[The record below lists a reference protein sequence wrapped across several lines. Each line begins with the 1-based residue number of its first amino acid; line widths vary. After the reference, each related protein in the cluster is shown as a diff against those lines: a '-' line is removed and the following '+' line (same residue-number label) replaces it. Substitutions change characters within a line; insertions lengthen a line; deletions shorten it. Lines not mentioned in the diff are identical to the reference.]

1 MIDTMRS
8 VDDLRSFADQYD
20 HERDCPFA
28 LPDENLLAA
37 HSAPFLPKAQL
48 RLDMRSWTD
57 TDGGAECAS
66 IRTPAERYCERKRE
80 AELSAPASN
89 TGPVKYRRGD
99 DEKRPCWGGY
109 DGGVEASIY
118 GEWTEEAFR
127 YFSWRLDTAKQC
139 ANDGDEEGT
148 YCDFGGLLWKVS
160 DKGAQVGAKYKWVL
174 ESHGVK
180 LYIHSNPKGGI
191 APVHVRFGFDCLA
204 RIDLFDAVETLKKV
218 LEKEGF
224 SWESEILSRVD
235 MQVLLDV
242 EVQDFLDAMQGNR
255 VVTQCR
261 GKCEIVTDCRTM
273 KVQTITFRSK
283 NCELCIYDKLAQL
296 EAVDSVYFMTF
307 QRWILG
313 GEVPEHLTRVEFRL
327 RREMLKRYGVTTF
340 QDLRESQQALPQV
353 VGRDWFRILER
364 EKVRG
369 SEKEIKFAPIWK
381 RTLDEFQYYFGSTGK
396 VRSANSLRGYK
407 VEKSVPKVE
416 KVLKQAVGCLSSV
429 ASLVMAKVDDASD
442 VLEFICQKVA
452 DFGSVLYDKTI
463 ERKARYEVLRGFT
476 VSEKPDLD
484 CKRELELAFVNEHV
498 REYLKCFYN

>member
-8 VDDLRSFADQYD
+8 VDELRSFADQYD
-20 HERDCPFA
+20 HECDCPFA
-28 LPDENLLAA
+28 LPDENLLTA
-37 HSAPFLPKAQL
+37 HCAPFLSKAQL
-48 RLDMRSWTD
+48 SLDLRSWTD
-57 TDGGAECAS
+57 TDGGAECVS

-89 TGPVKYRRGD
+89 TGPVKYR
-99 DEKRPCWGGY
+99 DEERRPCWGGY

-118 GEWTEEAFR
+118 GEWSDEAFR
-127 YFSWRLDTAKQC
+127 YFCSRLDAAKQC

-148 YCDFGGLLWKVS
+148 YCDVGGLLWKVS

-204 RIDLFDAVETLKKV
+204 RTDLFDAVETLKKV
-218 LEKEGF
+218 LKSEGF
-224 SWESEILSRVD
+224 CWEEEILSRVD

-255 VVTQCR
+255 IVTQCR
-261 GKCEIVTDCRTM
+261 GKCEIVSDCRTM
-273 KVQTITFRSK
+273 KVQTVTFRSK

-327 RREMLKRYGVTTF
+327 RRAMLKRYGVTTF
-340 QDLRESQQALPQV
+340 QDLRESQQALLQV
-353 VGRDWFRILER
+353 LGHDWFRILER

-369 SEKEIKFAPIWK
+369 SEKEIKLAPIWK
-381 RTLDEFQYYFGSTGK
+381 RTLNAFRYYFRTAGK
-396 VRSANSLRGYK
+396 VRTDEALRGY
-407 VEKSVPKVE
+407 VVVKSVPKVE
-416 KVLKQAVGCLSSV
+416 RVLKQAVGCLSTV
-429 ASLVMAKVDDASD
+429 ASLVMEKAQDACE
-442 VLEFICQKVA
+442 VLDFVCQKMA
-452 DFGSVLYDKTI
+452 TFAPILYDKTI
-463 ERKARYEVLRGFT
+463 ERKAKYEVLRGFT
-476 VSEKPDLD
+476 VSNRPDLD

-498 REYLKCFYN
+498 REYLSLFYS